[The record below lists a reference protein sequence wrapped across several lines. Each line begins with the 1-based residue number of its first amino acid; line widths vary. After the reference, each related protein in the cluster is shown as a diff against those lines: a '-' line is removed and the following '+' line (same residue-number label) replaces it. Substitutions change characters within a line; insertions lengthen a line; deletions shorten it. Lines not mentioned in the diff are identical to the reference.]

1 MLRTQF
7 RRHLV
12 DVDLAIDLTGVTVL
26 FGPSGAGK
34 TTMLRAIAG
43 LDIVDEGRIVVNDV
57 PWTVDQRLIVPPRK
71 RNIGYLF
78 QDHALFPHLSVAA
91 NVGYGLPRHAR
102 AHRDA
107 VIAEALRQT
116 KTDHLIDR
124 RVADLSGGEAQRVA
138 LARAIAPRPSLLLL
152 DEPLSAL
159 DTPTRVALRSDLRRL
174 LVDQHLPAIVVTHDR
189 AEALALGDHIV
200 VLVDGRVRQQ
210 GPPAQVFDR
219 PADPSVASVL
229 GVETATP
236 AVVSAVHAGVVEV
249 NADGRMIMA
258 SSDASTPLEVGDHV
272 LACIRAED
280 IALAVGDH
288 VERTSQR
295 NRIGAQ
301 IRAISA
307 EGPLVR
313 VDLDAGFGLTAY
325 ITRPA
330 LEDLELTEGSPVSAV
345 FKSQAVHLIPR

>member
-1 MLRTQF
+1 MLHARI
-7 RRHLV
+7 RRHVV

-34 TTMLRAIAG
+34 TTLLRAIAG
-43 LDIVDEGRIVVNDV
+43 LDVVDEGRIDVDDV
-57 PWTVDQRLIVPPRK
+57 PWTVDQRLLVPPRK
-71 RNIGYLF
+71 RSIGYLF
-78 QDHALFPHLSVAA
+78 QDHALFPHMSVAA
-91 NVGYGLPRHAR
+91 NVGYGLPRQPR
-102 AHRDA
+102 AQRDA
-107 VIAEALRQT
+107 TITAALQQT

-138 LARAIAPRPSLLLL
+138 LARAIAPRPSLVLL

-174 LVDQHLPAIVVTHDR
+174 LVEQHLPAIVVTHDR

-200 VLVDGRVRQQ
+200 VLVDGQVRQQ
-210 GPPAQVFDR
+210 GSPAEVFDR

-236 AVVSAVHAGVVEV
+236 AVVTAVHAGVVEV
-249 NADGRMIMA
+249 QADGQVLMA
-258 SSDASTPLEVGDHV
+258 SSDPSTPLQVGDHV

-280 IALAVGDH
+280 IALAVGEH
-288 VERTSQR
+288 AMRTSQR
-295 NRIGAQ
+295 NRIGAC
-301 IRAISA
+301 IRFITA

-330 LEDLELTEGSPVSAV
+330 LEDLELTEGSTVSAV